1 MTGHMAD
8 CPCRGCTAET
18 GRGQG
23 CHSETCPRGWAEWNR
38 LHIAERD
45 RRRAEEQTEQA
56 ATGIIIGA
64 GRQRRRR
71 KK

>member
-1 MTGHMAD
+1 MTGAMAD

-23 CHSETCPRGWAEWNR
+23 CHCEACPRGWADWNR
-38 LHIAERD
+38 LHIAERNQ
-45 RRRAEEQTEQA
+45 RRAEEHIDQA

-64 GRQRRRR
+64 ARRNGRR